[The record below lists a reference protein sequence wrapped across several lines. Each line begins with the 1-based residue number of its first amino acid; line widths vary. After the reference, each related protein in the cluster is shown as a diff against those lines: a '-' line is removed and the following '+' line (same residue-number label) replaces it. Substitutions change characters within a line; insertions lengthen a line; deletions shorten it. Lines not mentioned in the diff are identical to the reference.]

1 MMRSI
6 WTGVALCSL
15 AAAAPAHAVEYIFD
29 SNGDEATINFNGFN
43 DSNGDILGLNASL
56 GLRLLS
62 GIGTANLLFEYDLR
76 NTSTAAF
83 SSSRVSAFSFDS
95 DPDASNAII
104 NLGDFS
110 NILTGGSFPNG
121 IHDVEICLNDGGN
134 ACAGGG
140 NGGATITDPAT
151 GRFTLSFAQAPTNG
165 VTLDRFYVRYQSL
178 PNNVGGSASGQ
189 EITTAVPEPGSWM
202 LILTGFFALGFALR
216 RRPVNVVG
224 AKAYA

>member
-1 MMRSI
+1 MMRSF

-15 AAAAPAHAVEYIFD
+15 AAAAPAHAVEYLFD
-29 SNGDEATINFNGFN
+29 SDGDEATINFDGFN
-43 DSNGDILGLNASL
+43 DSGDILGLNASL
-56 GLRLLS
+56 ALRLLS

-95 DPDASNAII
+95 DPDANGAMI

-134 ACAGGG
+134 GCAGGG

-151 GRFTLSFAQAPTNG
+151 GRFTLSFAQAQTN

-178 PNNVGGSASGQ
+178 PRNVGGSASGQ
-189 EITTAVPEPGSWM
+189 EITTAVPEPGTWM

-216 RRPVNVVG
+216 RRPASAVG
-224 AKAYA
+224 ARAYA